1 MSDTTTAESKS
12 RLLDLSSSPHLHT
25 RWTTSKVMW
34 VVALALIPPLAAGV
48 LFFGPLQLL
57 VAAISIIFANAT
69 EAAILTLRKKP
80 VNLRDGSATVTGL
93 LLALT
98 LPPNISLF
106 SVAIG
111 AVVAIG
117 LGKQIFGGLGYNIFN
132 PALVGRA
139 FLQAAFPVAMTTWTI
154 PHLAVDG
161 ITRATPLAYRFL
173 EGGETPLLALFLGN
187 VSGSLGETSALAILI
202 GGLFLIRIGIVNWR
216 IPFAIL
222 TSVSLFSGI
231 FWLIDPLA
239 YPDPLFHLLS
249 GGLMLGAFYMAT
261 DWVSSP
267 ITNKGM
273 LIFGAGI
280 GLIVVFIRLFGGLPE
295 GVMYSIL
302 LMNACVPMINRY
314 VRPKVFGVQT

>member
-1 MSDTTTAESKS
+1 
-12 RLLDLSSSPHLHT
+12 
-25 RWTTSKVMW
+25 MW
-34 VVALALIPPLAAGV
+34 IVALALIPPLAAGI
-48 LFFGPLQLL
+48 LYFGFKQLL
-57 VAAISIIFANAT
+57 IVAVAIIFANAT
-69 EAAILTLRKKP
+69 EAGVLTLRKKP
-80 VNLRDGSATVTGL
+80 VNLLDGSATVTGL

-98 LPPNISLF
+98 LPPNIPLYA
-106 SVAIG
+106 VAIG

-154 PHLAVDG
+154 PNLAVDG
-161 ITRATPLAYRFL
+161 ITSATPLAFKFL
-173 EGGETPLLALFLGN
+173 EGGDTPLIGLFLGN
-187 VSGSLGETSALAILI
+187 INGSLGETSALALLI
-202 GGLFLIRIGIVNWR
+202 GGMFLVLIGIVNWR

-222 TSVSLFSGI
+222 TGVALFGGI
-231 FWLIDPLA
+231 FWLVDPA
-239 YPDPLFHLLS
+239 TYPDPLFHLLS
-249 GGLMLGAFYMAT
+249 GGLLLGAFFMAT

-267 ITNKGM
+267 VTNKGM

-280 GLIVVFIRLFGGLPE
+280 ALIIVFIRLFGGLPE

-302 LMNACVPMINRY
+302 LMNAFVPMIDRY